1 MLKRDI
7 VDDLYAEA
15 VRRYKKELPPFEFSN
30 EFADRLWFS
39 IKGVLDHEGEAAAR
53 EYVKS
58 AKLIEDVK
66 PL

>member
-15 VRRYKKELPPFEFSN
+15 VRRYKEKDPTIEFSDM
-30 EFADRLWFS
+30 FADAIWFS